1 MQRLGLVTG
10 LSTPSASTMKTYEE
24 VYEAGSDDSNVEA
37 REALFHGVGNESCRK
52 QRKRKLSS

>member
-1 MQRLGLVTG
+1 
-10 LSTPSASTMKTYEE
+10 MKTYEE

-37 REALFHGVGNESCRK
+37 REALFHGVGNESRRK